1 MEIRR
6 NEFEFQFEIQIRRKG
21 KFDILSDIKIRL
33 GSGNEFE
40 SRDLD
45 FDEVPISE
53 RFKPFLNRKF
63 RIWSKDS
70 NSNLGL

>member
-6 NEFEFQFEIQIRRKG
+6 NEFEFQFEIRIRRKG
-21 KFDILSDIKIRL
+21 KFDILSDIEIRL